1 MASISFRLNEED
13 EKFIKEYV
21 SINNLNLSAFV
32 REAIMEKIEDDL
44 SLDESR
50 LAGALERESTEKVYD
65 HIEVW
70 DMLEV

>member
-50 LAGALERESTEKVYD
+50 LAGALERACAEKHYD
-65 HIEVW
+65 HTEVW

>member
-21 SINNLNLSAFV
+21 SINNLNLSALV

-50 LAGALERESTEKVYD
+50 LAGALERARTEKHYD
-65 HIEVW
+65 HTEVW